1 MEICKICLQPVDLDA
16 HKFRGYHD
24 KCSRQLFGSLKVAP
38 TLHVTTNQFYEA
50 ARRKKGL
57 SISGAQAK
65 FGVCISA
72 GELVIPPEGILSTH
86 IVKPCPPE
94 YKELPAN
101 EHLSMCIN
109 SLLGIE
115 TAICGLIHFA
125 DDSLAYVVKRFDRE
139 KDGSRIH
146 QEDMMQAMGRPN
158 TADNS
163 KYAGSYEAVARTLS
177 NIPGAGLIEAA
188 EFLKRAMVMYLVG
201 NGDFHLKNTS
211 LIYAK
216 PGAPT
221 LSPAYDIV
229 NTTLYGDSEF
239 QCLDFLEG
247 DNEPH
252 SYSSLGFPSLDDFVE
267 VAATVGVGEKTIKKF
282 SDSLV
287 NKLPEISTLVEN
299 SLLSDDM
306 KSKYLNTIEQRAA
319 TLKSKSPR
327 ADPL

>member
-1 MEICKICLQPVDLDA
+1 MDA
-16 HKFRGYHD
+16 AANKFRGYHNR
-24 KCSRQLFGSLKVAP
+24 CSTRLFGSLKVAP
-38 TLHVTTNQFYEA
+38 ILNVTTSQFYEA

-65 FGVCISA
+65 FGVCISE
-72 GELVIPPEGILSTH
+72 GELVIPPEGFLSTH

-109 SLLGIE
+109 NLLGID

-125 DDSLAYVVKRFDRE
+125 DDTLAYVVKRYDRE
-139 KDGSRIH
+139 KGGGRIH

-158 TADNS
+158 SEDNS
-163 KYAGSYEAVARTLS
+163 KYAGSYEAIARALS

-216 PGAPT
+216 PGPPT

-247 DNEPH
+247 DKEPH
-252 SYSSLGFPSLDDFVE
+252 SYNTFGFPSLADFIE
-267 VAATVGVGEKTIKKF
+267 VAATVGIGEKTIKKF
-282 SDSLV
+282 ADSLV
-287 NKLPEISTLVEN
+287 KKSPEIATLVEH
-299 SLLSDDM
+299 SFLSDGL
-306 KSKYLNTIEQRAA
+306 KSSYLNTIEQRGA
-319 TLKSKSPR
+319 TLKPK
-327 ADPL
+327 